1 MFLFFFIGSRNTT
14 QGEAGDQQ
22 MNSHTDPVHTTSV
35 HLCYSSKVVRKC
47 VNEAFSQLALSE
59 VLARLQV
66 INLLFTYRHTH
77 AISVLM
83 DGTSFCF
90 TLATNKIRGGA
101 NGVSAP
107 PAKCYSITFKKV
119 ISTVQV
125 GPSTEIPQIKE

>member
-35 HLCYSSKVVRKC
+35 HLYYSSKVVRKC

-66 INLLFTYRHTH
+66 INLLFTY
-77 AISVLM
+77 
-83 DGTSFCF
+83 
-90 TLATNKIRGGA
+90 
-101 NGVSAP
+101 
-107 PAKCYSITFKKV
+107 
-119 ISTVQV
+119 
-125 GPSTEIPQIKE
+125 